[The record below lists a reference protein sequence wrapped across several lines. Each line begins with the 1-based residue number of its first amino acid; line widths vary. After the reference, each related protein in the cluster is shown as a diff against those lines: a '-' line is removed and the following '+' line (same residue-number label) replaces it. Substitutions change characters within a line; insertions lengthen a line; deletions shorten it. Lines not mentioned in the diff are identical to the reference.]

1 MISCS
6 GEEMGPVFVDIP
18 LGIDQGKAQ
27 FKQLKKSKRPVIDI
41 ESDDANDA
49 AWTKSIFLDE
59 VGI

>member
-1 MISCS
+1 
-6 GEEMGPVFVDIP
+6 MGPVFVDIP

-59 VGI
+59 VGIWL